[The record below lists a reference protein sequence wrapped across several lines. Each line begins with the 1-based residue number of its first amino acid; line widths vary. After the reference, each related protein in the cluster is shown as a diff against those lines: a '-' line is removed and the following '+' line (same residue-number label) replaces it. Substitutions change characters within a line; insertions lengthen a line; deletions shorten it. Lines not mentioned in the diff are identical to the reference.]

1 MTAQTTPIAPEV
13 RRWRAALFAMFLL
26 TGITFASWVT
36 RTPAIRDSVGAS
48 TAQMGVIIAGL
59 SVGSLLGIAVAG
71 RLVVARGGRFVIAL
85 GSVAM
90 VAGLLLIALGAALGA
105 GWLVCGGLAF
115 FGLGMGASEVAQN
128 VEGAEV
134 ERALDASVLPA
145 MHGCFSIGT
154 FAGALAGIALN
165 ALAVPVAPHVGTSAA
180 LMAVVA
186 VWAVR
191 GIPAHSPADEAGERT
206 RAPKVWREPRVVLI
220 GVIVLGMALA
230 EGSAN
235 DWLPLITVD
244 GFGATATIGSVAYAL
259 FGLAMAAGR
268 FSGSRVLD
276 RFGRTAA
283 MRGSAVIA
291 TAGVALVVLAPGIEL
306 AAAGVVLWGLG
317 TSLGF
322 PVALS
327 AAGDDP
333 EHAAARVSAVATIG
347 YLAFLVG
354 PPLLGLLGE
363 FAGLRNALVVVVV
376 MLVVA
381 GACAP
386 AVSDRATASRP

>member
-1 MTAQTTPIAPEV
+1 MSAPTTPEV

-59 SVGSLLGIAVAG
+59 SVGSLFGIAVAG
-71 RLVVARGGRFVIAL
+71 KLVVARGGRFVIAL
-85 GSVAM
+85 GAVAM
-90 VAGLLLIALGAALGA
+90 VGGLLLIALGAAVGA

-128 VEGAEV
+128 VEGAEI
-134 ERALDASVLPA
+134 ERALAASVLPA

-165 ALAVPVAPHVGTSAA
+165 ALAVPVALHVGTSAA
-180 LMAVVA
+180 LMAAVS

-191 GIPAHSPADEAGERT
+191 GIPAHAPAEDEG
-206 RAPKVWREPRVVLI
+206 APKAKTKVWREPRVVLI

-259 FGLAMAAGR
+259 FGLAMSVGR

-276 RFGRTAA
+276 RFGRATA

-291 TAGVALVVLAPGIEL
+291 TAGVALVILAPGIEL
-306 AAAGVVLWGLG
+306 AAVGVVLWGLG

-327 AAGDDP
+327 AAGDEP
-333 EHAAARVSAVATIG
+333 ENAAARVSAVATIG

-363 FAGLRNALVVVVV
+363 YAGLRNALVVVLV
-376 MLVVA
+376 MLLVA

-386 AVSDRATASRP
+386 AVRVRGREAASRP

>member
-1 MTAQTTPIAPEV
+1 MTARPMVATPEI

-59 SVGSLLGIAVAG
+59 SVGSLFGIAVAG
-71 RLVVARGGRFVIAL
+71 KLVVARGGRFVIAL
-85 GSVAM
+85 GAAAM
-90 VAGLLLIALGAALGA
+90 VGGLLLIAAGAAIGA

-128 VEGAEV
+128 VEGAEI
-134 ERALDASVLPA
+134 ERALAASVLPA

-165 ALAVPVAPHVGTSAA
+165 ALAVPVALHVGTSAA
-180 LMAVVA
+180 LMAAVS

-191 GIPAHSPADEAGERT
+191 GIPAHAAAEDESAST
-206 RAPKVWREPRVVLI
+206 AKTKVWREPRVVLI

-244 GFGATATIGSVAYAL
+244 GFSATATIGSVAYAL
-259 FGLAMAAGR
+259 FGLAMSVGR

-276 RFGRTAA
+276 RFGRTTA

-306 AAAGVVLWGLG
+306 AAVGVVLWGLG

-327 AAGDDP
+327 AAGDEP
-333 EHAAARVSAVATIG
+333 ENAAARVSAVATIG

-363 FAGLRNALVVVVV
+363 YAGLRNALVVVLV
-376 MLVVA
+376 MLAVA

-386 AVSDRATASRP
+386 AVRDRAAASRP

>member
-1 MTAQTTPIAPEV
+1 MVATPEI

-59 SVGSLLGIAVAG
+59 SVGSLFGIAVAG
-71 RLVVARGGRFVIAL
+71 KLVVARGGRFVIAL
-85 GSVAM
+85 GAAAM
-90 VAGLLLIALGAALGA
+90 VGGLLLIAAGAAIGA

-128 VEGAEV
+128 VEGAEI
-134 ERALDASVLPA
+134 ERALAASVLPA

-165 ALAVPVAPHVGTSAA
+165 ALAVPVALHVGTSAA
-180 LMAVVA
+180 LMAAVS

-191 GIPAHSPADEAGERT
+191 GIPAHAAAEDESAST
-206 RAPKVWREPRVVLI
+206 AKTKVWREPRVVLI

-244 GFGATATIGSVAYAL
+244 GFSATATIGSVAYAL
-259 FGLAMAAGR
+259 FGLAMSVGR

-276 RFGRTAA
+276 RFGRTTA

-306 AAAGVVLWGLG
+306 AAVGVVLWGLG

-327 AAGDDP
+327 AAGDEP
-333 EHAAARVSAVATIG
+333 ENAAARVSAVATIG

-363 FAGLRNALVVVVV
+363 YAGLRNALVVVLV
-376 MLVVA
+376 MLAVA

-386 AVSDRATASRP
+386 AVRDRAAASRP